1 MRLSQKIFA
10 TLAAFSLSISLVSAA
25 FDANKTP
32 AENLPLV
39 PAPKSIQY
47 SGRGVLKLSTGT
59 TISASKSLSNEA
71 ALLKSILKKRLKISA
86 GSAKADARG
95 TITLSV
101 SKKIKNPEGYELKI
115 TASGITIE
123 GGSSAGVYYGVRTL
137 EQMFITCEKTL
148 PLLKISDAPRFGY
161 RGLMLDPARNFL
173 PIEDVKKFVEAIA
186 ACKFN
191 VLHFHLSDDQGWRV
205 EIKNPKYK
213 KLMSVGAQKNKP
225 EGTRGYYTQDEIKDL
240 IEFAEKHHVEVIP
253 EIDMPGHNMGAITA
267 YPELTCEYV
276 HRVND
281 NPQLLAANP
290 KMKLEIWDR
299 AGVSEALLCA
309 GKDSTYKFFD
319 EVLGELCKLF
329 PSKRFHIGGDEA
341 PTVAWKNCADCQ
353 ARMKKENL
361 KTVQDLM
368 SYFFQRNFD
377 SLKKAGKTA
386 FYWYELDVPRYPKN
400 AVMYSWR
407 MGLTKQTID
416 RALRED
422 YKVICCPGEYAYLD
436 YPQVAGE
443 PNHGWMPMTTLKRTY
458 EFDPGYGRPKKDQD
472 SILGCE
478 GTLWAEHL
486 RTLDQ
491 IFGKA
496 FPRALALVEA
506 GWTPMER
513 RNWENFK
520 LRAAPVLRDMR
531 ANGIAGRW
539 PTEEFG
545 EEDAAGTPAKKAK
558 GKKK

>member
-1 MRLSQKIFA
+1 MRFLKIFSA
-10 TLAAFSLSISLVSAA
+10 FLVIFSLANPFASAA
-25 FDANKTP
+25 WDAKAP
-32 AENLPLV
+32 LENLPLV
-39 PAPKSIQY
+39 PAPKAIQ
-47 SGRGVLKLSTGT
+47 SGGRGVFKISAGT
-59 TISASKSLSNEA
+59 TVSAPKSLANEA
-71 ALLKSILKKRLKISA
+71 TLLKSILKKRLKISA
-86 GSAKADARG
+86 NSAKSDAKG
-95 TITLSV
+95 TITLSI

-115 TASGITIE
+115 STSGITIE
-123 GGSSAGVYYGVRTL
+123 GGSAAGVYYGVRTL
-137 EQMFITCEKTL
+137 EQIFSACEKSL
-148 PLLKISDAPRFGY
+148 PLMKISDAPRFAY

-213 KLMSVGAQKNKP
+213 KLMTVGAQKNKP
-225 EGTRGYYTQDEIKDL
+225 EGTRGYYTQAEITEL
-240 IEFAEKHHVEVIP
+240 VEFAAKHHVEIIP

-267 YPELTCEYV
+267 FPELTCEYV
-276 HRVND
+276 HRVNE

-319 EVLGELCKLF
+319 EVLGEICKLF

-361 KTVQDLM
+361 KSVQDLM
-368 SYFFQRNFD
+368 AYFFQRNFD

-407 MGLTKQTID
+407 MGLTKRTID

-436 YPQVAGE
+436 YPQAPGE

-458 EFDPGYGRPKKDQD
+458 EFDPGYGRPKKDQE

-486 RTLDQ
+486 KTLDQ
-491 IFGKA
+491 IFEKA

-506 GWTPMER
+506 GWTPMDR
-513 RNWENFK
+513 RDWENFK
-520 LRAAPVLRDMR
+520 VRAAPVLRDMR
-531 ANGIAGRW
+531 ANGVSGRW
-539 PTEEFG
+539 PKEEFG
-545 EEDAAGTPAKKAK
+545 EEFPAGAPDKKAK